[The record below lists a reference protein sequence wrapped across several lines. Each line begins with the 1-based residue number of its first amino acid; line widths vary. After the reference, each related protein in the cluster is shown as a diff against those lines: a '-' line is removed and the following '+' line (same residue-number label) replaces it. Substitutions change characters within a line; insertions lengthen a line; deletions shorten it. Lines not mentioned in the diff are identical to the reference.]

1 MLDIVS
7 DATLTCFPPE
17 FSWVIKQKLLSE
29 KCTKGES
36 VPYTRQQ
43 MEREMKCQNANRRAV
58 NKPLWFK
65 IKFENF
71 WEPVW
76 SFPFLWLSEPL
87 VVGSGAAAVVPGV
100 QQPPQPDRRRGD
112 SLSTS
117 PRSNPAT
124 IITTMTSCTWFGYS
138 ASGELDCW
146 SVKQSDWD
154 KRKLQF
160 MLDRKWKIVDKCM
173 FYPLSR
179 AIQAGRHKSSQRGHL
194 VHSDAQMTSLRNGR
208 GCGWVRTILFITAN
222 TNKNDYWC
230 IMYPCSSK
238 TTDEGT
244 AKRTSRAERM
254 DFPKPPKFS
263 HH

>member
-1 MLDIVS
+1 
-7 DATLTCFPPE
+7 
-17 FSWVIKQKLLSE
+17 
-29 KCTKGES
+29 
-36 VPYTRQQ
+36 
-43 MEREMKCQNANRRAV
+43 MKCQNANRRAV
-58 NKPLWFK
+58 NKCHLLWCK
-65 IKFENF
+65 IKFQNF

-208 GCGWVRTILFITAN
+208 SCGWVRTILFITAN

-238 TTDEGT
+238 TRDEGT

-254 DFPKPPKFS
+254 DFPKPPRFS